1 MALEVKFFTLKEK
14 ICAWEI
20 HDTATNQYYNGAARP
35 FKSSA
40 SLDKILPS
48 EYFPLPYTKKQLK
61 SFEYIGRLAPFFE
74 DLFKKAD
81 SIHPAAFYDHVLK
94 HTFGPKSPVFQLYA
108 EKAVAADAPASKPIL
123 YIDFEAMNMRIC
135 GWYAE
140 LVDREKNETTVFE
153 GIAKPFSDN
162 RYITR
167 LWNNTYQDLLP
178 YSLEDLYKAKHI
190 RSFEKYFINMF
201 SRAKKI
207 YTYGDTDSLFLKSSF
222 GNDMFNFFR
231 VRNVDCSMKIGN
243 RVLSLE
249 KSCRLMGVDLE
260 GTAHNPKYDVQR
272 MRAYLD
278 KSEEL

>member
-1 MALEVKFFTLKEK
+1 M
-14 ICAWEI
+14 
-20 HDTATNQYYNGAARP
+20 
-35 FKSSA
+35 
-40 SLDKILPS
+40 
-48 EYFPLPYTKKQLK
+48 
-61 SFEYIGRLAPFFE
+61 
-74 DLFKKAD
+74 
-81 SIHPAAFYDHVLK
+81 
-94 HTFGPKSPVFQLYA
+94 
-108 EKAVAADAPASKPIL
+108 
-123 YIDFEAMNMRIC
+123 
-135 GWYAE
+135 
-140 LVDREKNETTVFE
+140 
-153 GIAKPFSDN
+153 
-162 RYITR
+162 
-167 LWNNTYQDLLP
+167 
-178 YSLEDLYKAKHI
+178 LEDIDYEIIQQDCDVVFKMCIRDRYKAKHI